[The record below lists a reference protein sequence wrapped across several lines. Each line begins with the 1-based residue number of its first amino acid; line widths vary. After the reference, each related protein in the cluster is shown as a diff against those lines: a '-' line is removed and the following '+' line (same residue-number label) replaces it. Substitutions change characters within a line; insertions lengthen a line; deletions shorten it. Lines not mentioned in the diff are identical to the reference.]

1 MCYVESVEEQKYLA
15 GMRKEKQAF
24 ERLIREKG
32 VRTGSP
38 PLEPPVAGHDLT
50 YALLSCTLEHDHPA
64 LGRPAWR
71 SIRADKQGRHARAGH

>member
-32 VRTGSP
+32 VSGSLSDLFDW
-38 PLEPPVAGHDLT
+38 PLADSFEPNAP
-50 YALLSCTLEHDHPA
+50 
-64 LGRPAWR
+64 R
-71 SIRADKQGRHARAGH
+71 K